1 MMYGINSTFLKYKHI
16 LDFINST
23 ECTILFV
30 PKDDVYYISFRYKR
44 DKLEL
49 QKLIN
54 EIINQKCK
62 QL

>member
-23 ECTILFV
+23 NCVCLFE
-30 PKDDVYYISFRYKR
+30 PKDDVYYISFRHKY

-49 QKLIN
+49 QKLVN
-54 EIINQKCK
+54 EIIEQKYEE
-62 QL
+62 L